1 VRIVSFLP
9 AATEIVAALG
19 RANWLVG
26 VSHECDYPLE
36 VKSSPR
42 VTRCEIYGKGL
53 SSADVDAWVN
63 GEMAAR
69 RPLYTLDAEL
79 LRALEPD
86 IILTQQLCDVCAIDY
101 GSVAAF
107 AASLPK
113 RPKIVNLEPS
123 SLADIFSDIERV
135 AAALSEVDRGQAL
148 VASLRQRLD
157 RIRSRVAKATTRPRW
172 CHLEWIDPLFCSGH
186 WTPELMEMAGATD
199 PLGRKG
205 LPSIRVAWE
214 QLPKAQPEILVLA
227 CCGYDA
233 ERTLQDLEILKRHP
247 GWNTLPAVSR
257 RQVYAVDGSAYFSR
271 PGPRIVDSLEMLAE
285 IAHPELFPMRSS
297 AWIPADCAAAA

>member
-1 VRIVSFLP
+1 VHVVSLLP

-19 RANWLVG
+19 LTDWLVG
-26 VSHECDYPLE
+26 VSHECDYPPE
-36 VKSSPR
+36 VKTRPR

-63 GEMAAR
+63 GELAAG

-86 IILTQQLCDVCAIDY
+86 VILTQQLCDVCAIDY

-107 AASLPK
+107 ARSLPK
-113 RPKIVNLEPS
+113 PPKIINLEPS

-135 AAALSEVDRGQAL
+135 AAALGEVDRGQAL
-148 VASLRQRLD
+148 VASLTQRVD
-157 RIRSRVAKATTRPRW
+157 RVRSQVAKATTRPRC

-205 LPSIRVAWE
+205 LPSTRVAWE
-214 QLPKAQPEILVLA
+214 QVLEAQPEILVLA

-233 ERTLQDLEILKRHP
+233 ERTVQDLEILKRQA

-257 RQVYAVDGSAYFSR
+257 HQVYAVDGSSYFSR

-297 AWIPADCAAAA
+297 AWVPAECSSAA

>member
-1 VRIVSFLP
+1 VRIVSLLP
-9 AATEIVAALG
+9 AATEIVAALD
-19 RANWLVG
+19 RADWLVG
-26 VSHECDYPLE
+26 VSHECDYPPQ
-36 VKSSPR
+36 VKTRPR

-53 SSADVDAWVN
+53 SSAEVDAWVN
-63 GEMAAR
+63 GQLAVG

-79 LRALEPD
+79 LQALEPD
-86 IILTQQLCDVCAIDY
+86 VILTQQLCDVCAIDY

-123 SLADIFSDIERV
+123 TLAEIFGDIERV

-148 VASLRQRLD
+148 VASLRQRVD
-157 RIRSRVAKATTRPRW
+157 RIRSRVAKATTRPRC

-214 QLPKAQPEILVLA
+214 QLLKAQPEILVLA

-233 ERTLQDLEILKRHP
+233 GRTLQDLEILKRHP

-297 AWIPADCAAAA
+297 TWIPAERAAAA

>member
-1 VRIVSFLP
+1 VRIVSLLP

-19 RANWLVG
+19 RVDWLVG
-26 VSHECDYPLE
+26 VSHECDYPSE
-36 VKSSPR
+36 VKSRLR

-53 SSADVDAWVN
+53 SSADVDGWVN
-63 GEMAAR
+63 RELAAG
-69 RPLYTLDAEL
+69 RPLYTLDADL

-86 IILTQQLCDVCAIDY
+86 VILTQQLCDVCAIDY

-135 AAALSEVDRGQAL
+135 AAAIGQVDRGQTL
-148 VASLRQRLD
+148 VASLAQRVD
-157 RIRSRVAKATTRPRW
+157 RVRSRAAKATTRPRC

-186 WTPELMEMAGATD
+186 WTPELMEIAGATD

-205 LPSIRVAWE
+205 LPSIRIAWE
-214 QLPKAQPEILVLA
+214 QVLEAQPEIIVLA

-233 ERTLQDLEILKRHP
+233 ERTLQDLEILKRQP
-247 GWNTLPAVSR
+247 AWNTLPAVSR

-271 PGPRIVDSLEMLAE
+271 PGPRIVDSLAMLAQ
-285 IAHPELFPMRSS
+285 IVHPELFPIRSS
-297 AWIPADCAAAA
+297 AWISAERAVAA

>member
-1 VRIVSFLP
+1 VRVVSLLP

-19 RANWLVG
+19 RTDWLVG
-26 VSHECDYPLE
+26 VSHECDYPPE
-36 VKSSPR
+36 VKTRPR

-63 GEMAAR
+63 GEVAVG

-79 LRALEPD
+79 LQALEPD
-86 IILTQQLCDVCAIDY
+86 VILTQQLCDVCAIDY

-107 AASLPK
+107 AASLLK

-123 SLADIFSDIERV
+123 SLAEIFGDIEQV
-135 AAALSEVDRGQAL
+135 AAALGEVHRGQAL
-148 VASLRQRLD
+148 VASLRQRVD
-157 RIRSRVAKATTRPRW
+157 CIRSRVAKATTRPRC

-214 QLPKAQPEILVLA
+214 QLLKAQPEILVLA

-257 RQVYAVDGSAYFSR
+257 RQVYAIDGSAYFSR

-285 IAHPELFPMRSS
+285 IAHPELFPIRSS
-297 AWIPADCAAAA
+297 TWIPAERAAAA